1 MEALKLREDY
11 MSAVASQRPKAVGQR
26 AEATVQGTD
35 GFDPPGK
42 FEVSTD
48 KAPLVDLQ

>member
-1 MEALKLREDY
+1 MEALKLSEDY

-35 GFDPPGK
+35 CLDPPGK
-42 FEVSTD
+42 FDVPND